1 VRASKSIQELLAQK
15 TETRNLDCKASFSW
29 DTADYDAK
37 CELVKDILAFLNTQD
52 GGQIVVSVQDDA
64 ALLPS
69 VPLEPSP
76 AGIELVGLQLG
87 ESVAAAGTA
96 AED

>member
-1 VRASKSIQELLAQK
+1 MRASKSIQELLAQK

-69 VPLEPSP
+69 VPLEPSAAGAKP
-76 AGIELVGLQLG
+76 AGVQSG
-87 ESVAAAGTA
+87 EFVAAAGF
-96 AED
+96 AEGD